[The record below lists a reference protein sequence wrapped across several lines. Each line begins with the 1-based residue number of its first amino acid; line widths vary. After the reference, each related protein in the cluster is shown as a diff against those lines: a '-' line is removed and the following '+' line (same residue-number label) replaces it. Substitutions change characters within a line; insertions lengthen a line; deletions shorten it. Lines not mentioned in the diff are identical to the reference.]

1 MELGDETTK
10 IIKKIG
16 VYKRIKSDLDIK
28 IPFFAV
34 NGEKNR
40 RLTFYEDLIGDRF
53 ELSKQTPPEECDLY
67 YDQDKV
73 QKIDVK
79 KGDEFI
85 RSEQTKLP
93 IVYDFKDFSK
103 DDLLYWLDKKVLRKE
118 YSQNE
123 KRVFFSAFIDFL
135 INDKKWN
142 ISELSINCHKLKSII
157 ENHIDELEEKEAKV
171 NFDQMLQ
178 DNKINLDNELLDL
191 PEEIRIDNIGEDVF
205 NNHLYEMAGT
215 LNSEERTLALK
226 IDGLDNIL
234 WWYRSP
240 EKKNEAIYLQGWKRN
255 KFYPDFIVKT
265 KKGNYILTE
274 YKGKQLLTNEDTVY
288 KKELGKKWE
297 QATPSNYTFEL
308 IDKDGIEEFITKIQS
323 L

>member
-10 IIKKIG
+10 TIKKIG

-123 KRVFFSAFIDFL
+123 KRVFSLHLLIFS
-135 INDKKWN
+135 
-142 ISELSINCHKLKSII
+142 
-157 ENHIDELEEKEAKV
+157 
-171 NFDQMLQ
+171 
-178 DNKINLDNELLDL
+178 
-191 PEEIRIDNIGEDVF
+191 
-205 NNHLYEMAGT
+205 
-215 LNSEERTLALK
+215 
-226 IDGLDNIL
+226 
-234 WWYRSP
+234 
-240 EKKNEAIYLQGWKRN
+240 
-255 KFYPDFIVKT
+255 
-265 KKGNYILTE
+265 
-274 YKGKQLLTNEDTVY
+274 
-288 KKELGKKWE
+288 
-297 QATPSNYTFEL
+297 
-308 IDKDGIEEFITKIQS
+308 
-323 L
+323 